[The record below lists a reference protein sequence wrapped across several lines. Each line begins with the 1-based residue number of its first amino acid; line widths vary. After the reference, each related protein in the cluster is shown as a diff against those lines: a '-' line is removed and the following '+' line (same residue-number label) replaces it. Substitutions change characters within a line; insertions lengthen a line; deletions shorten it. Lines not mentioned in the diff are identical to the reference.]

1 MLSLGHSTSLE
12 INPTSFKQRKRLD
25 SRINEVT
32 RVKSK
37 FPSKIPVIVE
47 RSRSEKL
54 LPQLQKIKFL
64 VPPET
69 TMGQIVNMIRC
80 RLSLS
85 PSRSLSVLVSGRQ
98 LTSLSMT
105 IQEVYTA
112 HRHQDGFLYVTYMS
126 HEVFG

>member
-1 MLSLGHSTSLE
+1 MTVNTCPAASHKFKGLGASELA
-12 INPTSFKQRKRLD
+12 D
-25 SRINEVT
+25 SRIHEVN

-47 RSRSEKL
+47 RSNREKL

-69 TMGQIVNMIRC
+69 TMGQFVNMIRC

-85 PSRSLSVLVSGRQ
+85 PARALCVLVSDRQ
-98 LTSLSMT
+98 LTSLSLTM
-105 IQEVYTA
+105 QEVYTA
-112 HRHQDGFLYVTYMS
+112 HRDQDGFLYMTYMS